1 MISSRRAFRC
11 EYPCGLRDS
20 VASEGL
26 CGTAYEEPGMGAIVT
41 AQGTDA
47 IRELN
52 AALAG
57 RVHEP
62 GTAGYL
68 DALGRIFF
76 PDAARRRPLCV
87 VQPTSVS
94 EVAEAVTIAERS
106 GNTVTVRGGG
116 LSSNCVADQSIMVDL
131 SAHMNGAQAEGEKV
145 TVGGGASVG
154 TMLDGLGP
162 GRIVPV
168 GISQHAGFGL
178 VTRGGVG
185 YYTRSLGLTLDHL
198 AAVELVLPSG
208 EVVQLSDRSTGRDAD
223 LWWAV
228 RGCAPPFGVVTSA
241 TLNTHRAGPMWV
253 HRSVV
258 DLDALATYFRIA
270 PEVPRHT
277 MMGAVLGYT
286 DLTPEKPVMLLFTT
300 CASEDAADI
309 DESRRAAT
317 AVMDASKEV
326 HYRSEMSGRYLSG
339 LPEYTPPGAGG
350 TEPSPLLLPEPTD
363 ARGSFFGKAVFTGP
377 SLDASVA
384 DALATQIAAAPTP
397 ACRIDFQQTGGALAD
412 VGDTDTAFWGRSAE
426 WNIPLNAI
434 WSDPSDEEACLS
446 WASET
451 LAALSGHTTG
461 VYSVEVRPG
470 FAETEAEIDA
480 AFGGNLARLR
490 GLRDQIDPTGVFGT
504 YPL

>member
-1 MISSRRAFRC
+1 M
-11 EYPCGLRDS
+11 
-20 VASEGL
+20 
-26 CGTAYEEPGMGAIVT
+26 
-41 AQGTDA
+41 
-47 IRELN
+47 
-52 AALAG
+52 
-57 RVHEP
+57 
-62 GTAGYL
+62 
-68 DALGRIFF
+68 
-76 PDAARRRPLCV
+76 
-87 VQPTSVS
+87 
-94 EVAEAVTIAERS
+94 
-106 GNTVTVRGGG
+106 
-116 LSSNCVADQSIMVDL
+116 
-131 SAHMNGAQAEGEKV
+131 
-145 TVGGGASVG
+145 
-154 TMLDGLGP
+154 
-162 GRIVPV
+162 
-168 GISQHAGFGL
+168 
-178 VTRGGVG
+178 
-185 YYTRSLGLTLDHL
+185 
-198 AAVELVLPSG
+198 
-208 EVVQLSDRSTGRDAD
+208 SDRSTGRDAD